1 MSEGVQTQQ
10 RPGTAQRKPAG
21 NEAPIDG
28 SHATRE
34 SKWRGKV
41 ALLTGGDDK
50 PYVLGLTQALTDDEI
65 QVEVVGSDALRV
77 PELLNN
83 PGVRFLNLRGSQRPD
98 AGAAAK
104 ALRVARYYGRLI
116 CYAATS
122 KPRIL
127 HILWNNKF
135 ELFDRTLLMLY
146 YRILGKR
153 VVLTAH
159 NVNAAKRDHRD
170 SWMNRMSL
178 RIQYNLCDRIFVHTA
193 RMRDE
198 LSNGFGVS
206 EKKIRVIPFGIN
218 QTARKTRLSSAEARG
233 RLGIGVDEKV
243 LLFFG
248 QIAPYKGLAYL
259 ISAFSS
265 LTNDGQRYRLI
276 IAGKPKWSG
285 DYWTEV
291 KSMIAEAGVG
301 SYVTERIEHVP
312 DEETEVFFKA
322 ADLLILPYTDIFQ
335 SGVLFLGY
343 NFGLPAVVTDV
354 GSLADDVVEGKTGF
368 VCKPKDAS
376 DLERAIERYFASP
389 LFRDLDHQ
397 RILIK
402 QFANERYSWSKVAA
416 ITSAAYADLVG

>member
-1 MSEGVQTQQ
+1 MNDRVQAQPP
-10 RPGTAQRKPAG
+10 RVTAQRKAAEK
-21 NEAPIDG
+21 EATFAG
-28 SHATRE
+28 SHPIRE
-34 SKWRGKV
+34 GKWRGKI

-50 PYVLGLTQALTDDEI
+50 PYVLGLTKALTDEGIRVEI
-65 QVEVVGSDALRV
+65 VGSDALSV

-83 PGVRFLNLRGSQRPD
+83 PCVKFLNLRGDQRPD
-98 AGAAAK
+98 ASAAAK
-104 ALRVARYYGRLI
+104 AFRLARYYERLI
-116 CYAATS
+116 RYAATS
-122 KPRIL
+122 EPRIL

-135 ELFDRTLLMLY
+135 ELFDRTLLMFY
-146 YRILGKR
+146 YRVLGKR

-170 SWMNRMSL
+170 SLMNRISL

-193 RMRDE
+193 RMKDE
-198 LSNGFGVS
+198 LSKGFGVTG
-206 EKKIRVIPFGIN
+206 KKVRVIPFGIN
-218 QTARKTRLSSAEARG
+218 QTVRETGLSSAEARG
-233 RLGIGVDEKV
+233 RLGIGADEKV
-243 LLFFG
+243 VLFFG

-259 ISAFSS
+259 ISAFCGLVS
-265 LTNDGQRYRLI
+265 DEQRYRLI
-276 IAGKPKWSG
+276 IAGKPKWTG

-291 KSMIAEAGVG
+291 KRTIAEAGVG
-301 SYVTERIEHVP
+301 GNITERIEHIP

-376 DLERAIERYFASP
+376 GLSEAIKRYFASP
-389 LFRDLDHQ
+389 LFHDLDRQ
-397 RILIK
+397 RSLIK

-416 ITSAAYADLVG
+416 ITSAAYAELVG